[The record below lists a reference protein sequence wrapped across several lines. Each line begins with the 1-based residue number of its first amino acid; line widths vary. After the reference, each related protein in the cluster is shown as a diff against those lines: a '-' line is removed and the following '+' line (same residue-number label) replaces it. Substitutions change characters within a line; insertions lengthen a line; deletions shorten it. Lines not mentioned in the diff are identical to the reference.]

1 MKICFATNNA
11 HKLAEVR
18 MILGDQYVVQSLKEA
33 GFEGDI
39 PETHETLEENSLEK
53 AAYVFQKIGIPVFSD
68 DSGLEIQA
76 LSGRPGVHSA
86 HYAGTRDADANMNKV
101 IQELDDKAERGA
113 QFRTVITYYDG
124 EESRQFE
131 GIVSGRIAKSRTG
144 ADGFGYDP
152 IFIPDGY
159 DVSFA
164 EMSAELKNSMSHR
177 KRATEKLVDFLDT
190 LA

>member
-1 MKICFATNNA
+1 MRLCFATNNA

-18 MILGDQYVVQSLKEA
+18 MILGDHYVVQSLKEA

-53 AAYVFQKIGIPVFSD
+53 ATYVFQEIGIPVFSD

-86 HYAGTRDADANMNKV
+86 HYSGTRDADANMNKV
-101 IQELDDKAERGA
+101 LQELNDTEERGA

-131 GIVSGRIAKSRTG
+131 GIVSGSIAKSRTG

-159 DVSFA
+159 ATSFA

-177 KRATEKLVDFLDT
+177 KRAIEKLVDFLDT

>member
-1 MKICFATNNA
+1 
-11 HKLAEVR
+11 